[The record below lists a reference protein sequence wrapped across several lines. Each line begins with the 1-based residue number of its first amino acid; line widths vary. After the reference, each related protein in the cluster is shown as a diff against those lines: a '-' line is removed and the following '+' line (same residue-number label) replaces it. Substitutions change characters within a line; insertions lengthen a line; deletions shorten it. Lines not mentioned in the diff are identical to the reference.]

1 MRPMYNIATILL
13 YMAPAI
19 AAADPTANF
28 SGTGCTLVPVT
39 GQAHIAEIHCKNRIN
54 ALTLGPAIGRIDVDG
69 LGIGL
74 TIHQTPEKAYGQEPD
89 LFVFSPDAGLAVV
102 PAEMLVDEN
111 GSGVAFVYEW
121 AGS

>member
-1 MRPMYNIATILL
+1 MRHMYNTAAALL

-39 GQAHIAEIHCKNRIN
+39 GQAHIAEIHCKNRIT
-54 ALTLGPAIGRIDVDG
+54 AG
-69 LGIGL
+69 LRTDQGAMEAKGIWIGL
-74 TIHQTPEKAYGQEPD
+74 TVEHSPEPVTGQEPD
-89 LFVFSPDAGLAVV
+89 LFVFSPDAGLTVV